1 MSHNEERMSA
11 LLTFPFG
18 SFFMLRLEYVLLT
31 GNELEAKILRL
42 IEKRMDDER
51 RRRYQAQMN
60 KMPPGT
66 KETTVVL
73 DIPKN
78 IWVPISHALFLY
90 DLYGLVQSENTLK
103 RALSSLLKKQLIL
116 TRKGQGRYAPTEYQ
130 LNLEKIAQEFAA
142 MSKQG
147 RAGYQP
153 VTPSP
158 DDLLS
163 SAPGDQAVTISEQ
176 QAVILSSVTSIST
189 VDPLR
194 VSEIDPKRRETEKKG
209 SGRQGEAEEQS
220 LSFPASS
227 QLPSAAAACIAHA
240 LAMDQHPKTEGSTVL
255 PLSAPTASPAEPG
268 TPLDPEAIV
277 RLVEDK
283 RGIPY
288 DTISRS
294 RQLRSAQHLIDL
306 QLPLD
311 VELLE
316 RVYDECYD
324 LWWQQHFGALHVT
337 HLVEREK
344 QHGEPRIVRLLK
356 RVQAK
361 MHNATNVSAPSSQ
374 TTKLH
379 PPNVLPQLVGVS
391 GLPIIQA
398 PTQPLAVIVPK
409 RTRPCSAERMVS

>member
-18 SFFMLRLEYVLLT
+18 SFLMLRLEYVLLT

-51 RRRYQAQMN
+51 RRRYQTQMN
-60 KMPPGT
+60 KLPSGT
-66 KETTVVL
+66 KESSTVL

-78 IWVPISHALFLY
+78 VWVPISHALFLY

-142 MSKQG
+142 MSQQG

-158 DDLLS
+158 DDPLED
-163 SAPGDQAVTISEQ
+163 APGDQAMVLAED
-176 QAVILSSVTSIST
+176 QAVIPSLATRGST

-194 VSEIDPKRRETEKKG
+194 VSANDPHRKEYEK
-209 SGRQGEAEEQS
+209 SDSRTIAE
-220 LSFPASS
+220 
-227 QLPSAAAACIAHA
+227 AAANCSEPQAATPT
-240 LAMDQHPKTEGSTVL
+240 LANGFP
-255 PLSAPTASPAEPG
+255 PLANPPSE
-268 TPLDPEAIV
+268 TPLDAEAIV
-277 RLVEDK
+277 RLIESK

-288 DTISRS
+288 DPPSRS
-294 RQLRSAQHLIDL
+294 QQLHAAQHLL
-306 QLPLD
+306 ALPVSLTVD
-311 VELLE
+311 VLE

-324 LWWQQHFGALHVT
+324 PWWQRHFGDLHVT

-344 QHGEPRIVRLLK
+344 PHGEPRILRLLK

-361 MHNATNVSAPSSQ
+361 RDRPQNIVGLSSSDPGVYASPASP
-374 TTKLH
+374 LH
-379 PPNVLPQLVGVS
+379 VGIS
-391 GLPIIQA
+391 GLPIIHA
-398 PTQPLAVIVPK
+398 PAQPMTVIASK
-409 RTRPCSAERMVS
+409 RSRPRPVGRMVS